1 MKKVMVFGTFDGLHM
16 GHRSLFQQAR
26 KYGDYVIAVVARDS
40 TVKKVKDHIPLEKQE
55 ERLRQV
61 RDCPGIDEAR
71 LGYEDDQYR
80 VIFEVKPDVICLG
93 YDQRAFVDKL
103 AEKIEKSGLHTK
115 IYRMKPYQPGKY
127 HSSLLGRGIRTS
139 IN

>member
-26 KYGDYVIAVVARDS
+26 NYGDYVIAVVARDS
-40 TVKKVKDHIPLEKQE
+40 TVKKVKDRAPLANQE

-61 RDCPGIDEAR
+61 RDCSAIDEAR

-80 VIFEVKPDVICLG
+80 VIIEVRPDVICLG

-103 AEKIEKSGLHTK
+103 TEEIEKAGLHTK
-115 IYRMKPYQPGKY
+115 VYRMKPYQPEKY
-127 HSSLLGRGIRTS
+127 HSSLLR
-139 IN
+139 NHA